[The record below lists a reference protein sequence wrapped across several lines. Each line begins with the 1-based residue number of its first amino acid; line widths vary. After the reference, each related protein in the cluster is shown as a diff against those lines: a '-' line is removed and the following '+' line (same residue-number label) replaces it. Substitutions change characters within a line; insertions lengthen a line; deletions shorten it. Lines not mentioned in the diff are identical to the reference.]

1 MKSGFTVVEVL
12 ITLVILT
19 ILLGLGTA
27 GLRSSLA
34 NGRDAE
40 RKADTETL
48 ARALETRYINGN
60 SRQALPV
67 PPAPGNWPD
76 PERRGKGFYP
86 GVNEFLHTEGNQ
98 RNDFVPQQ
106 IVGGYISENLPGASV
121 ASLTSPSGIQINHV
135 CTYICQPAGDN
146 AQLASAYGSP
156 VQDKYLYEPFDRNGS
171 ICSNGDCVGFTLYWI
186 SEVDRTVVKG
196 IPGLKIIKSKHQQ

>member
-40 RKADTETL
+40 RKMDTETL

-60 SRQALPV
+60 SKQALPV
-67 PPAPGNWPD
+67 PPALGNWPD

-86 GVNEFLHTEGNQ
+86 GVNEFAHTKGWTN
-98 RNDFVPQQ
+98 NDFNPSVVPN
-106 IVGGYISENLPGASV
+106 GYISENFPGASK
-121 ASLTSPSGIQINHV
+121 ASLMSPSGIEMDQG
-135 CTYICQPAGDN
+135 CTWSCQPAGNN
-146 AQLASAYGSP
+146 AQLASSFGNP
-156 VQDKYLYEPFDRNGS
+156 VQDKYLYEPFDRNGN

-186 SEVDRTVVKG
+186 SEVDKTVNKG
-196 IPGLKIIKSKHQQ
+196 IAGLKMIKSKHQQ